1 MNKIIFVVCALMLSG
16 GNFFLFAQ
24 NNNAASVAAPE
35 VSGQSSEISY
45 GTFVKASP
53 TDIVLSE
60 YDAEQDANVNVVYS
74 FGTDTKLTNAV
85 SVDKITP
92 GADIEVSYS
101 VVNGKK
107 TAKNL
112 VVELPEVAG
121 AKNE

>member
-1 MNKIIFVVCALMLSG
+1 MKKFIFVACALILSNSNG
-16 GNFFLFAQ
+16 FLFAQ
-24 NNNAASVAAPE
+24 NNNAPLPVPPPATRNA
-35 VSGQSSEISY
+35 EISY

-53 TDIVLSE
+53 SEIVLSE

-85 SVDKITP
+85 SVDKIMP

-101 VVNGKK
+101 MVNGKK

-112 VVELPEVAG
+112 IVELPEVAG